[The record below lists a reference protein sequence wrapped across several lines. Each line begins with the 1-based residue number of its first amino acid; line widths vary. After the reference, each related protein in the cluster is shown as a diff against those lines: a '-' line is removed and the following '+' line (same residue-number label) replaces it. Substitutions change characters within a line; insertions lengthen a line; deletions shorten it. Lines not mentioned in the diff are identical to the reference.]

1 MVSMLMPRVRRVR
14 IRIRASNRDFA
25 LGAIRRFGCLPFV
38 KLNPRN
44 FRSHGRATA
53 LFSRFTFSLSLPSRS
68 LVSPPISRWESC
80 EPSHQSLAR
89 SPTADINVAIIR
101 VTNEAMPSSL
111 QLAVELIKDKIRQ
124 QRRKRSTL
132 WRTFLRR
139 PYEPV
144 LHHTRLE
151 PAPNQLQKT
160 LISYPPCNLTHQFV
174 VVYSIEELFQIEI
187 DHPTVPRRNMLLGT
201 RDCLMRRA
209 SGTKPVARFRE
220 SVVPTTLQDQHHCL
234 LDQSIQHRWDAKL
247 SHPSVRLRDFHP
259 SYRLRLIGPTQ
270 QLFPDG

>member
-1 MVSMLMPRVRRVR
+1 MKVAAQLANHGLEANATGPTSEDSDSSLEPDHSFGRYSALRQLSIRKTEPEELPLPRSCHSTFLP
-14 IRIRASNRDFA
+14 IHFQLEFA
-25 LGAIRRFGCLPFV
+25 FE
-38 KLNPRN
+38 
-44 FRSHGRATA
+44 
-53 LFSRFTFSLSLPSRS
+53 
-68 LVSPPISRWESC
+68 ESC
-80 EPSHQSLAR
+80 EPSHGLAR

-101 VTNEAMPSSL
+101 ITNEAMPSSL
-111 QLAVELIKDKIRQ
+111 QLAVELIKDKIRP

-139 PYEPV
+139 PHESV

-160 LISYPPCNLTHQFV
+160 LISYPPCYLTHQFV

-187 DHPTVPRRNMLLGT
+187 DHPMAPRSNMLLGT

-220 SVVPTTLQDQHHCL
+220 SVVPTALQDLQHCL
-234 LDQSIQHRWDAKL
+234 LNQSIQHRWDAKL

-259 SYRLRLIGPTQ
+259 S
-270 QLFPDG
+270 